1 MSASNRA
8 SPAPARQPNESSAN
22 PIVALA
28 REYGLTAMILV
39 AVLSHLVNMFSYPLY
54 LGDEG
59 IYLEQAWAV
68 VRVGQL
74 APYTYFYDHAPAGWI
89 VLAVWEMLL
98 PLRFF
103 TLGMALNGA
112 RVLMLLFHVGSVVLL
127 YRLVYQMTQSDFAAI
142 ATSLAFS
149 LSPLD
154 VYYQRMVLLDNEMVF
169 CALLTYVLL
178 LSPGRRLTTVLA
190 SGFSFGIAVLCKENA
205 LFFTPA
211 FAYLLYQRVRG
222 SYRARFSLVGW
233 SFCAL
238 MLVSLYPLY
247 AILKGEFLPAAS
259 SIVGNGAP
267 AAHVSLISTT
277 LWQVGRHGGS
287 ILDPS
292 SQFWQYFWGKWWNKD
307 PVFIV
312 AGACAT
318 LINFLIGLVN
328 RNGRRETLVASLLAA
343 SFALYLVRGSVIIDF
358 YVVPVLP
365 FFALNVGLLLWRL
378 TRIGPFGAIVATAVL
393 LALTGAFLAQSHDE
407 YFVDQTRLQVDQ
419 LRFVQQTIPA
429 DAMILTDDDIWVDLH
444 EPRGND
450 PVYPKAHSHWKIAA
464 DPAIS
469 GTLLQ
474 NNWQNLDYLIMSN
487 QLHHIFELNN
497 ETMALTAYDH
507 SRLLARFEEGDVSLE
522 VRQVIKDNTSS

>member
-1 MSASNRA
+1 MSTSYRA
-8 SPAPARQPNESSAN
+8 SPRPADQSGEAPAN
-22 PIVALA
+22 PIATLA
-28 REYGLTAMILV
+28 REYGLTAMILI
-39 AVLSHLVNMFSYPLY
+39 AILSHLINMFSYPLY

-68 VRVGQL
+68 VRLGQL

-89 VLAVWEMLL
+89 MLAFWEVLL
-98 PLRFF
+98 PWHFF

-112 RVLMLLFHVGSVVLL
+112 RVLMLLFQVGSVVLL
-127 YRLVYQMTQSDFAAI
+127 YRLVYLMTHSDFAAI
-142 ATSLAFS
+142 ATSLVFS

-169 CALLTYVLL
+169 WVLL
-178 LSPGRRLTTVLA
+178 ALVLLVEPGRRLMTVLA
-190 SGFSFGIAVLCKENA
+190 SGFCFGLAILCKENA
-205 LFFTPA
+205 LFFAPVL
-211 FAYLLYQRVRG
+211 AYLLYQRVRG
-222 SYRARFSLVGW
+222 TYRARFSLVGW
-233 SFCAL
+233 TFCAF

-247 AILKGEFLPAAS
+247 AILKGEFVPAPS
-259 SIVGNGAP
+259 SIIGNGAP

-277 LWQVGRHGGS
+277 LWQAGRHGGS
-287 ILDPS
+287 ILDPN

-307 PVFIV
+307 PVIIV
-312 AGACAT
+312 VGACAT
-318 LINFLIGLVN
+318 AINFLIGLTD
-328 RNGRRETLVASLLAA
+328 RQGRRETFVASLLAA
-343 SFALYLVRGSVIIDF
+343 AFTLYLIRGSIMIDF

-378 TRIGPFGAIVATAVL
+378 AKVGPSGAIVATAVL

-419 LRFVQQTIPA
+419 LKFIQQTIPSN
-429 DAMILTDDDIWVDLH
+429 AMILTDDDLWVDLH
-444 EPRGND
+444 EPHGD
-450 PVYPKAHSHWKIAA
+450 SPIYPNAHSHWKIAA

-469 GTLLQ
+469 DHLLH

-507 SRLLARFEEGDVSLE
+507 SHVLARFDEGDVELE
-522 VRQVIKDNTSS
+522 VRQVEKGTASG